1 MKYRR
6 VKSIKNSQLLWR
18 NKAIEMVDSSL
29 AIHFSSVN
37 YFNSIFTFQLFLNRL
52 TQIRVIDRDLFKR
65 LPFIIHLLPMAY
77 IVSYT
82 RIKARLRKK

>member
-1 MKYRR
+1 
-6 VKSIKNSQLLWR
+6 
-18 NKAIEMVDSSL
+18 MVDSSL

-52 TQIRVIDRDLFKR
+52 TQIHVIDRDLFKR
-65 LPFIIHLLPMAY
+65 LPFIIHLLPMVY